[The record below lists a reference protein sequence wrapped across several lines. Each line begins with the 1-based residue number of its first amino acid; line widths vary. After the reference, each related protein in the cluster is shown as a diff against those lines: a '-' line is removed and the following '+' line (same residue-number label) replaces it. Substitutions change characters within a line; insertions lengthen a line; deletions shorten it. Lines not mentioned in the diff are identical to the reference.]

1 MPSDRWAQ
9 SADIVEKI
17 LRGKKPTHIPIE
29 EPTKFALVVNLNTAK
44 AFGLEIP
51 NLPHACRQGVE

>member
-1 MPSDRWAQ
+1 MSEVQSPTDLMPSDRWAQ

-44 AFGLEIP
+44 AFG
-51 NLPHACRQGVE
+51 

>member
-17 LRGKKPTHIPIE
+17 LRGKKQTHIPIE
-29 EPTKFALVVNLNTAK
+29 EPTKFALVVNLNTAM
-44 AFGLEIP
+44 AFG
-51 NLPHACRQGVE
+51 

>member
-29 EPTKFALVVNLNTAK
+29 ERTKFALGVNVMTTQAL
-44 AFGLEIP
+44 GLTIP
-51 NLPHACRQGVE
+51 EPSSRVPTR